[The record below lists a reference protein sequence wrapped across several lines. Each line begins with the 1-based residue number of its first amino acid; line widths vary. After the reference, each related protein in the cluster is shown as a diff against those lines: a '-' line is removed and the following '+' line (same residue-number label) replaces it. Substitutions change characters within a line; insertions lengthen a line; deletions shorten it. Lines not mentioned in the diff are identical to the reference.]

1 MVAAPVSASL
11 LDGMRGLGIR
21 DGTEAAEPAATV
33 VAHEPI
39 RASAALEGNS

>member
-21 DGTEAAEPAATV
+21 DGAEAAEPAATV
-33 VAHEPI
+33 AAHDPT
-39 RASAALEGNS
+39 RASEALECDS